1 MAMMTGRVL
10 LVCALCVLW
19 CLTGF
24 GDARANR
31 CIEGDGNVLTHT
43 HDGGNNGLRLKADFG
58 LISTQIGLIKAA
70 EAGEREEEEAEIDND
85 SLEKKDKTAPGSEP
99 AVTGDNET
107 RGAGVVQGV
116 AGAGTPSL
124 PASGPGVSGTGAETM
139 QLPVA
144 GQAGNEKNNLDPT
157 KKEPKEPQD
166 QHTNQMPS
174 QSGSSSTRSDE
185 KSSSKV
191 TSEITQ
197 LHKDTETELGADL
210 QDNHESDETIEEEV
224 GDEDKEQKQEINTL
238 QPEKHESQ
246 NNEGP
251 PQSSPAPPPPPTPS
265 GRPAPSST
273 AGEGGPLPDQ
283 ENLQKVNKVKNENTP
298 SRSKTDSE
306 ATQPPPGDATQGQHS
321 HDTDTEDSTKNA
333 ATGSPADTTTT
344 SSTSTSGSGDHVHNM
359 ADEDDAQ
366 SSEEHHESIETGNS
380 NVIPPLSERAPKT
393 AKTTADAQTNG
404 TVTKIGDSDSSTAVS
419 HTTSPLLLL
428 LVVACAAAA
437 VVAA

>member
-43 HDGGNNGLRLKADFG
+43 HDGGNEGLRLKADFG

-70 EAGEREEEEAEIDND
+70 EAGEREEEEAESDND

-99 AVTGDNET
+99 AVTRDNET
-107 RGAGVVQGV
+107 SGAGVVQGV

-124 PASGPGVSGTGAETM
+124 PASGPGVSGTGAETR

-157 KKEPKEPQD
+157 KKEPREPQD

-185 KSSSKV
+185 KLSSKV
-191 TSEITQ
+191 TSEITP
-197 LHKDTETELGADL
+197 LHKDTETELRADL

-224 GDEDKEQKQEINTL
+224 GDEDKEQKQEVKTL

-246 NNEGP
+246 NN
-251 PQSSPAPPPPPTPS
+251 
-265 GRPAPSST
+265 R
-273 AGEGGPLPDQ
+273 GG
-283 ENLQKVNKVKNENTP
+283 TTIIT
-298 SRSKTDSE
+298 R
-306 ATQPPPGDATQGQHS
+306 
-321 HDTDTEDSTKNA
+321 
-333 ATGSPADTTTT
+333 TTTT
-344 SSTSTSGSGDHVHNM
+344 PTIPSVDL
-359 ADEDDAQ
+359 
-366 SSEEHHESIETGNS
+366 HHHQQQ
-380 NVIPPLSERAPKT
+380 VK
-393 AKTTADAQTNG
+393 
-404 TVTKIGDSDSSTAVS
+404 
-419 HTTSPLLLL
+419 
-428 LVVACAAAA
+428 
-437 VVAA
+437 